1 MIWHNEAVGTDGDQ
15 AERFSLE
22 SVFREYATCLT
33 ELCSHCARYMQD
45 TGNAYHVAYGPD
57 SRREL
62 VHLSN
67 LPGAPREGRVV
78 LTYTSS
84 GADGA
89 HPVDSFL
96 ETLARRKRILGLTES
111 VAGLEW
117 IRCCAP
123 GLTLVD
129 NPDVHPKLQRLTWIH
144 FRTPEE
150 FRQVTHILWE
160 LDPTGGHYVAV
171 YDLSSLAETPA
182 NELPG
187 DLIRRL
193 LRDTICVV
201 ARPHDFPTF
210 FFCPHGGA
218 IERMF
223 LDHVKSR
230 LFADG

>member
-1 MIWHNEAVGTDGDQ
+1 MIWHNEAVETDGDH

-22 SVFREYATCLT
+22 RVFRDYATCLT

-78 LTYTSS
+78 LTYTST

-96 ETLARRKRILGLTES
+96 ESLARRKRILGVTES
-111 VAGLEW
+111 VAGPER
-117 IRCCAP
+117 IRCSAA
-123 GLTLVD
+123 GLMVVD
-129 NPDVHPKLQRLTWIH
+129 NPDVHPELQRLTWIH
-144 FRTPEE
+144 FRHPEE
-150 FRQVTHILWE
+150 FGKVTGILWD
-160 LDPTGGHYVAV
+160 LDPSGGDYVAV
-171 YDLSSLAETPA
+171 CDLSALAETPA
-182 NELPG
+182 DELPG

-193 LRDTICVV
+193 LRDTICAV
-201 ARPHDFPTF
+201 ACPHDLPAF

-223 LDHVKSR
+223 LDHVKSQFR
-230 LFADG
+230 SGA